1 MLHAWI
7 HGDAAVRRVRGA
19 RLKTFVPFL
28 IFIQAIS
35 FGEVVAPPFG
45 ARIINRLR
53 DLATNQG
60 SSQAIV
66 TLEAI
71 VEGRFGQVAVP
82 PDLGLDPIDLTHIES
97 PETRIYA
104 IRALAATGRPEA
116 IAYLDNVKPDLPVFD
131 EAKIILAQTL
141 FRRETDPAR
150 QYEFLQQQLLFAKV
164 HAVSI
169 WAATELCDRGNY
181 PSFPAIQETLNRLY
195 GPGPQTEGMIGFC
208 KAKIDI
214 LARDPDRVKALATV
228 LRVDENELN
237 ILSWA
242 KNELLKMN
250 TPEAQKVLQDYVLQ
264 IEAASRDHS
273 IPGASVQL
281 MVAQQIRRQ
290 ISVPSER

>member
-116 IAYLDNVKPDLPVFD
+116 IAYLDNVKP
-131 EAKIILAQTL
+131 
-141 FRRETDPAR
+141 DPAR